1 VANNRVLEFQEHI
14 RALERGGQA
23 QSQNSGSFL
32 GGLFGA
38 SRPASSSDGRPTSV
52 PEIGARSTGYED
64 RPVPQASAPLAPA
77 SGGFMRS
84 AMATTAGVAGG
95 MLLAESVR
103 RMMGGAHANPATAT
117 DKATHKQE
125 PEYVEET
132 ETDADP
138 MDDGGDFG
146 GGDLEV

>member
-1 VANNRVLEFQEHI
+1 
-14 RALERGGQA
+14 
-23 QSQNSGSFL
+23 
-32 GGLFGA
+32 
-38 SRPASSSDGRPTSV
+38 
-52 PEIGARSTGYED
+52 
-64 RPVPQASAPLAPA
+64 
-77 SGGFMRS
+77 
-84 AMATTAGVAGG
+84 MATTAGVAGG